1 MNHLLKLNIFII
13 YDSNNKINKIVDFII
28 KNRRKS
34 NKDRKQRKTFKINYW
49 KYWINNKRKNKLCEE
64 TIIKLIEEKKNLKER
79 TINLEN
85 EEIIETEENNK
96 INKIRIN

>member
-34 NKDRKQRKTFKINYW
+34 NKDRKQRKTFKINY
-49 KYWINNKRKNKLCEE
+49 
-64 TIIKLIEEKKNLKER
+64 
-79 TINLEN
+79 
-85 EEIIETEENNK
+85 
-96 INKIRIN
+96 